1 MVGESAVASELQ
13 HAPVG
18 VRVDMS
24 NPIHQTGLSRNI
36 GFRDAAVV
44 VLQEQRF
51 NLHRTQVRHLVG
63 CKFAARFWFWTSVR
77 VRIRGISIIVGV
89 LAMNVSET
97 VLLIHRSI
105 DNDQS

>member
-24 NPIHQTGLSRNI
+24 NPIDQADLSCNV

-44 VLQEQRF
+44 ILKEQRF

-63 CKFAARFWFWTSVR
+63 CKFAARF
-77 VRIRGISIIVGV
+77 
-89 LAMNVSET
+89 
-97 VLLIHRSI
+97 
-105 DNDQS
+105 